1 MGMTALKIWR
11 LIVPGVLIL
20 ILILFVIQESFT
32 DLAKTFTSFQSNDI
46 VYTIIVVA
54 VGVLYYILNI
64 RKLLWNTYLNRVQNN
79 IKNTLL
85 SAYEQPLS
93 TQQKAHLIEGRK
105 LMIIFYHFIDND
117 KSLLEKAKRVRFNG
131 LIWTSVIDLTIISVC
146 GSLIFWVKFIIEAN
160 YYYLAMA
167 LILIILALVSF
178 GLIQLT
184 TRHHLSLSNEQLEI
198 ICQSYKTQLED
209 KINELLQNQ

>member
-11 LIVPGVLIL
+11 LIIPGILIL
-20 ILILFVIQESFT
+20 ILLLFVIQESFT
-32 DLAKTFTSFQSNDI
+32 DLTKTFTSFQSNDI
-46 VYTIIVVA
+46 AYTILVIA
-54 VGVLYYILNI
+54 VGVFYYILNI
-64 RKLLWNTYLNRVQNN
+64 RKLLWNPYLNRVQIN

-85 SAYEQPLS
+85 SAYKKPLNK
-93 TQQKAHLIEGRK
+93 QQKAYLIEGRK

-131 LIWTSVIDLTIISVC
+131 LIWTSMIDLTIISSC
-146 GSLIFWVKFIIEAN
+146 GSLIFWVKLIIERHF
-160 YYYLAMA
+160 YYLAMA

-209 KINELLQNQ
+209 KINELL